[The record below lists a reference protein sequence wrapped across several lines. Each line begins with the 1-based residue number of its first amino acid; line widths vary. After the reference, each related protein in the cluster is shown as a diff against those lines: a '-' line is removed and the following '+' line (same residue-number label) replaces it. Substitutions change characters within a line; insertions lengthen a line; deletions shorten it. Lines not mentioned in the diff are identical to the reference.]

1 MGSDGSVLFA
11 RREHGLVIGAAAV
24 PEHRSVRG
32 RKRGKRAT
40 SVLLRRLRTAVP
52 RVSPRAFEPAVRA
65 HRATERLGRNLSRR
79 RGHGGGGEGEEQGGD
94 DERGE
99 EEDDGDATTGS
110 VSRPPLRR
118 GVIR

>member
-1 MGSDGSVLFA
+1 MLFA
-11 RREHGLVIGAAAV
+11 RWEHGLVIGAAAV
-24 PEHRSVRG
+24 PEHRSMRG
-32 RKRGKRAT
+32 RKRRKRTT
-40 SVLLRRLRTAVP
+40 SVLLRRLQTAVP
-52 RVSPRAFEPAVRA
+52 CVSSRAFEPAVRA

-94 DERGE
+94 DKSGE
-99 EEDDGDATTGS
+99 EDDDGDATIGC